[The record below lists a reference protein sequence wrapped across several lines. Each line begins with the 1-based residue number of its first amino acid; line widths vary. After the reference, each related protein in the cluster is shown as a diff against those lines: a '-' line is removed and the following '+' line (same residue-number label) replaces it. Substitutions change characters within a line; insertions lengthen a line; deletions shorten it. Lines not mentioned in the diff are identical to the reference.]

1 MSSAIDEV
9 LEGMAVNGSHED
21 KNVIPITTTDTDL
34 AAATT
39 NAPVNSLERGIT
51 KTISLHDHKN
61 QNPPPS
67 FVCVYYLIAQY
78 SVVAH
83 PSRSCSVYTKKLAF
97 QSVIKLLNNIQLQD
111 MLTVSCAFMIFAFE
125 DCFSQENINNS
136 FRTPPMPPILSV
148 ASSSRSNLTSESPL
162 LEGLSSQAI

>member
-1 MSSAIDEV
+1 
-9 LEGMAVNGSHED
+9 MAVNGSHED

-34 AAATT
+34 AAAST

-61 QNPPPS
+61 QNPPLS

-83 PSRSCSVYTKKLAF
+83 PSRSCSVYTKKMAF

-111 MLTVSCAFMIFAFE
+111 TLTVSCAFECWASPAAI
-125 DCFSQENINNS
+125 
-136 FRTPPMPPILSV
+136 RT
-148 ASSSRSNLTSESPL
+148 
-162 LEGLSSQAI
+162 